1 MWYTAAMP
9 ERTFRFVA
17 RTGAKDANGQIT
29 DMDGWD
35 LARFRANPVIFLN
48 HRTNDPPVGKAT
60 DLIIAGDRMLAT
72 IQFAPTEM
80 GQQLELLTD
89 RGFLRGASVQFH
101 PTSFDLVPE
110 KGRFF
115 PTIHSHQQE
124 LLEISVVGVPADPNT
139 LKAMLGLPTTASL
152 TLATGPMVLEGTPA
166 YPDTETSFMAR
177 LHEALKSSRR

>member
-1 MWYTAAMP
+1 MP
-9 ERTFRFVA
+9 DRTFRFVA

-35 LARFRANPVIFLN
+35 LSRFHKNPVVFLN
-48 HRTNDPPVGKAT
+48 HRTNDPPVGQAT
-60 DLIIAGDRMLAT
+60 DLTIAGDRMIAT

-101 PTSFDLVPE
+101 PTSFDLVPD
-110 KGRFF
+110 KGRLF

-124 LLEISVVGVPADPNT
+124 LIEISVVGVPADPNT
-139 LKAMLGLPTTASL
+139 LKAMLGLPLNASL
-152 TLATGPMVLEGTPA
+152 SLAAGPMVLEGAPA
-166 YPDTETSFMAR
+166 YPDTQTNFLTR
-177 LHEALKSSRR
+177 LHEALKSTRR